1 MKNTTQLTP
10 LKAAYKKKGKMM
22 MRRHHNN
29 YSSCNDYLDHY
40 AKNKPSMWK

>member
-10 LKAAYKKKGKMM
+10 LKAAYKKNGNIH
-22 MRRHHNN
+22 RRYHNN
-29 YSSCNDYLDHY
+29 YSSSGNDYLDHY